1 MAEQRLT
8 LHPAVR
14 PALAAGS
21 YELRTAQTV
30 SGGSLG
36 TRTVESRTHRVEVT
50 APRTSMDPGEVFGVF
65 PPPHAQGP
73 FEGRLPHITLRR
85 RTLPWERSTSTG
97 PPWLT
102 VVVLAESEGTLL
114 RQVPVMEAFS
124 EGVAAGIAGL
134 DPDERCDCLE
144 VTETILDRVFPA
156 RDELDMLCH
165 VREADASD
173 TELADDDHWAS
184 VVLGNRL
191 PQAGTAYRCLLV
203 SLEGQHDRLPA
214 TGGSVET
221 PTRDWGWEGI
231 LDGVLD
237 VPVVERVIGAGFS
250 VVGTSV
256 TTHAATGAPPV
267 AFGPGTAGGRTA
279 ATATARAAASAA
291 TATTVGSEGGFVRLD
306 VDTDLLLTRLED
318 LGRVEARFRFP
329 VLATWEFECSEI
341 PGDFRGYMERLG
353 VALVGDRSAA
363 DPRAR
368 PIVSTTTGHVEV
380 GHVDRSGDGGTAWYR
395 GPLVP
400 VKVTREPAGAPYH
413 VADQARRV
421 GPEGREDLSGAAA
434 FEVGRLLAMSDT
446 TFLGA
451 LRRWARRDF
460 AMQRDGALLEELVS
474 RLPVELRELLAIGPD
489 GGPDLGRLLTIEA
502 LRPGGLGGDPLDVLG
517 DPLPLHEAATRV
529 GPADVAVLAAG
540 LDVSQATVA
549 NALGPDLAD
558 HPIDGG
564 RLDPG
569 SVVDLAT
576 VLQDVSVARDHLEL
590 TLADRFAEVQKID
603 ELADQGELPGLLDGL
618 FEMRRP

>member
-1 MAEQRLT
+1 MAEKRLT

-14 PALAAGS
+14 PALTAGS
-21 YELRTAQTV
+21 YELRTAQTI

-102 VVVLAESEGTLL
+102 VVVLAEGEGTLL

-124 EGVAAGIAGL
+124 EGVSAGLAGL

-173 TELADDDHWAS
+173 TELADDDHWVS

-191 PQAGTAYRCLLV
+191 PQAATAYRCLLV

-256 TTHAATGAPPV
+256 ATHAATGAPPV
-267 AFGPGTAGGRTA
+267 TFGRGTAS
-279 ATATARAAASAA
+279 ATTSAGTARSGASAA

-306 VDTDLLLTRLED
+306 VDTDLLISRLQD
-318 LGRVEARFRFP
+318 LGRTEARFRFP

-341 PGDFRGYMERLG
+341 PGDFRGYMEGLG
-353 VALVGDRSAA
+353 VGLMGDGSAA

-368 PIVSTTTGHVEV
+368 PVVATTTGHVEV
-380 GHVDRSGDGGTAWYR
+380 ANVDRSGDAGRAWYR

-400 VKVTREPAGAPYH
+400 VKVTREPAGTPYH

-421 GPEGREDLSGAAA
+421 GPEGREDLSTAAA

-446 TFLGA
+446 TFLAA

-460 AMQRDGALLEELVS
+460 AIQRDGALLEEFVS
-474 RLPVELRELLAIGPD
+474 RLPAELRNLLAMGPD

-502 LRPGGLGGDPLDVLG
+502 LRPGGLGGDPLDILG
-517 DPLPLHEAATRV
+517 DPLPRHEAATRV
-529 GPADVAVLAAG
+529 SPADVAALAAG

-558 HPIDGG
+558 QAIGGG

-569 SVVDLAT
+569 SAIDLGS
-576 VLQDVSVARDHLEL
+576 VLQDVSVARGHLER
-590 TLADRFAEVQKID
+590 TLADRFSEVRRVD
-603 ELADQGELPGLLDGL
+603 ELAEEGELPGLLDGI
-618 FEMRRP
+618 FEARRR